1 MNTFTLKKNMIIT
14 PKELQKWINEGN
26 DFTVIDV
33 RPENQRNEFPM
44 DGLDTIMSE
53 NGPIPNI
60 EGLKVLVCQFGIVT
74 EGMIIEQ
81 NLTDTFSLLGGAQA
95 WNEFQS
101 KMEDLSQWSRQT
113 VLPEIGL
120 NGQKRIMDATIAII
134 GMGGLGCPVAQ
145 SLVTAGI
152 GKLILVDGDIVELS
166 NLHRQPLHGIDDVGT
181 KKVQSAEKSLE
192 KINSDTAIEIIDGY
206 LDESNGLDIIQKSDV
221 VIDATDNIKTRQLI
235 DQFSKESN
243 IPMIYGGLFRWEGQV
258 AVLNV
263 NGSPGYS
270 DLFPDSPSGGDT
282 CADAGVLGML
292 PGIIGNIQALE
303 AIKLI
308 VDIKPNLVGRLLIY
322 DGKSHQTEIIEIG

>member
-120 NGQKRIMDATIAII
+120 DGQKRIMDATIAII

-145 SLVTAGI
+145 ALVTAGI